1 MCAAFCCSAF
11 YRKEESIARKQGQI
25 ISRGDQRWQV
35 RVYLGRDP
43 DSGRRRYLNHTIRGS
58 FRAAQHFLN
67 TRLAKRG
74 QGRELANP
82 AMTLN
87 QYLDRWL
94 EMAAR
99 PRLRTRSFTDY
110 KLLLGRYVRPT
121 LGDEGLASLRPFDI
135 QTMYNAMQHRRL
147 SPRTI
152 RYTHAV
158 LHAALDQA
166 VQWRLVDSN
175 PASGIDLPKP
185 RRAEIRVMRPDEARR
200 FLDHIAGTRH
210 GALFGL
216 ALTTGMRPSEY
227 LALRWS
233 DIDWE
238 EETASVTRSLKK
250 GTGWSFAQTKRTRS
264 RRVVKLAAWVIVEL
278 RSLWLAEVTE
288 CCETSVEVRPI
299 FRSVS
304 GRPINSDYLARV
316 FKRRLQEAGLPP
328 MRLYD
333 LRHTAATL
341 ALSAGVPAKV
351 ISEQLGHASCAFT
364 LDVYTHVLP
373 HLQADAVRRVE
384 ALLGLGSGDLS
395 PAHDLKPAVALQE
408 LPDVPPQQSSEWKAS

>member
-1 MCAAFCCSAF
+1 VPHFFVLAFN
-11 YRKEESIARKQGQI
+11 RKEEPIARKQGQI
-25 ISRGDQRWQV
+25 ISRGDQRWLV
-35 RVYLGRDP
+35 RLYQGRDP
-43 DSGRRRYLNHTIRGS
+43 DSGRRCYLNHTFRGS

-67 TRLAKRG
+67 TRLAMRD

-158 LHAALDQA
+158 LHAALEQA
-166 VQWRLVDSN
+166 VRWRLVDSN

-250 GTGWSFAQTKRTRS
+250 GRGWSFAPTKRSRS
-264 RRVVKLAAWVIVEL
+264 RRVVKLGARVVVQLRALWRADVSEL
-278 RSLWLAEVTE
+278 G
-288 CCETSVEVRPI
+288 ETPLDIRPI
-299 FRSVS
+299 FRSLS
-304 GRPINSDYLARV
+304 GQPVNSDYLARV
-316 FKRRLQEAGLPP
+316 FKRQLQEAGLPP

-351 ISEQLGHASCAFT
+351 ISEQLGHASSAFT

-384 ALLGLGSGDLS
+384 ALLGFDVSDHASSELRKLPAAHPTLLDTAPPRS
-395 PAHDLKPAVALQE
+395 P
-408 LPDVPPQQSSEWKAS
+408 EWKAS

>member
-1 MCAAFCCSAF
+1 L
-11 YRKEESIARKQGQI
+11 ARKQGQI
-25 ISRGDQRWQV
+25 ISRGDQRWLV
-35 RVYLGRDP
+35 RVFIGRDP

-58 FRAAQHFLN
+58 FRAAQHYLN
-67 TRLAKRG
+67 TRLAKRD
-74 QGRELANP
+74 QGRELTNP

-99 PRLRTRSFTDY
+99 PKLRTRSFVDY

-121 LGDEGLASLRPFDI
+121 LGEEGLAGLRPFDL
-135 QTMYNAMQHRRL
+135 QEMYNAMQQRKL

-152 RYTHAV
+152 QYTHAV
-158 LHAALDQA
+158 LHAALEQA
-166 VQWRLVDSN
+166 VQWRLLDSN
-175 PASGIDLPKP
+175 PASGVEIPKP
-185 RRAEIRVMRPDEARR
+185 RRAEIQVLRPDEARR
-200 FLDHIAGTRH
+200 FLDHIAGTRY

-238 EETASVTRSLKK
+238 KETVSVTRALKK
-250 GTGWSFAQTKRTRS
+250 GCGWSFTPTKRTRS
-264 RRVVKLAAWVIVEL
+264 RRVVKLGAWVIVQLREL
-278 RSLWLAEVTE
+278 WRADVTQLSE
-288 CCETSVEVRPI
+288 IPIEIRQI
-299 FRSVS
+299 FRSAS
-304 GRPINSDYLARV
+304 GRPVNSDFLARV
-316 FKRRLQEAGLPP
+316 FKRRLQEAGRPP

-341 ALSAGVPAKV
+341 ALAAGVPAKV
-351 ISEQLGHASCAFT
+351 ISEQLGHASSAFT

-373 HLQADAVRRVE
+373 HLQTDAVKRVE
-384 ALLGLGSGDLS
+384 ALLGFGGEAEIQAGARKPSLGEQID
-395 PAHDLKPAVALQE
+395 DR
-408 LPDVPPQQSSEWKAS
+408 PPKSHERQAS

>member
-1 MCAAFCCSAF
+1 VPHFVVLAFN
-11 YRKEESIARKQGQI
+11 RKEEPIARKQGQI

-43 DSGRRRYLNHTIRGS
+43 DSGRRQYLNHTIRGS
-58 FRAAQHFLN
+58 FRAAQHYLN

-74 QGRELANP
+74 QGRELTSP
-82 AMTLN
+82 AMKLN

-99 PRLRTRSFTDY
+99 PKLRTRSFADY
-110 KLLLGRYVRPT
+110 RSLLRRYVRPT
-121 LGDEGLASLRPFDI
+121 LGEQGLAGLRPFDL
-135 QTMYNAMQHRRL
+135 QEMYNAMQQRKL

-152 RYTHAV
+152 QYTHAV
-158 LHAALDQA
+158 LHAALEQA
-166 VQWRLVDSN
+166 VQWRLLDSN
-175 PASGIDLPKP
+175 PASGVEIPKP

-200 FLDHIAGTRH
+200 FLHHIAGTRY
-210 GALFGL
+210 GALLGL

-238 EETASVTRSLKK
+238 KETVSVTRSLKK
-250 GTGWSFAQTKRTRS
+250 ASGWSFSQTKRARS
-264 RRVVKLAAWVIVEL
+264 RRMVKLTRWVVEQL
-278 RSLWLAEVTE
+278 RERWRGEVTE
-288 CCETSVEVRPI
+288 PSLTPITARPI
-299 FRSVS
+299 FRSLS
-304 GRPINSDYLARV
+304 GRPVNSDYLARV
-316 FKRRLQEAGLPP
+316 FKRRLREAALEP

-341 ALSAGVPAKV
+341 ALAAGVPAKV
-351 ISEQLGHASCAFT
+351 ISEQLGHASSAFT

-384 ALLGLGSGDLS
+384 ALLGFGGEVEIHEGARKPPLGDQILFYE
-395 PAHDLKPAVALQE
+395 A
-408 LPDVPPQQSSEWKAS
+408 PPQSLERSAN

>member
-1 MCAAFCCSAF
+1 
-11 YRKEESIARKQGQI
+11 
-25 ISRGDQRWQV
+25 
-35 RVYLGRDP
+35 
-43 DSGRRRYLNHTIRGS
+43 
-58 FRAAQHFLN
+58 
-67 TRLAKRG
+67 
-74 QGRELANP
+74 
-82 AMTLN
+82 MTLS

-94 EMAAR
+94 ELAAR
-99 PRLRTRSFTDY
+99 PKLRTRSFADY
-110 KLLLGRYVRPT
+110 RSLLRRYVRPN
-121 LGDEGLASLRPFDI
+121 LGERMLTGLAPFDVQ
-135 QTMYNAMQHRRL
+135 QTYCRLQERAL

-152 RYTHAV
+152 QYTHAV
-158 LHAALDQA
+158 LHAALEQA
-166 VQWRLVDSN
+166 VAWRLLDSN
-175 PASGIDLPKP
+175 PVSGVELPKP
-185 RRAEIRVMRPDEARR
+185 RRAEMRVMRPDEARR

-288 CCETSVEVRPI
+288 CCETPVEVRPI

-395 PAHDLKPAVALQE
+395 PAHDLKPAVALQSCPMSRHSNLLGGKPAKRRE
-408 LPDVPPQQSSEWKAS
+408 FSKSSLNDNQ